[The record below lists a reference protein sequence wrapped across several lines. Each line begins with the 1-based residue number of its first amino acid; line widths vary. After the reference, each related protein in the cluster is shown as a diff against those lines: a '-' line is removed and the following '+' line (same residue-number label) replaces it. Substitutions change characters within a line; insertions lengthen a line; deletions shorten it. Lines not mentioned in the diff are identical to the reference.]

1 VIKAQLTA
9 KEKSAWKNYIVEF
22 RSLQHH
28 HWLAINVKR
37 YYQGSYKHVSHQST
51 NSFLSFEQPS
61 HLENS
66 YWFSKP
72 QCSLSPKLQQTV
84 ILAANCVKN
93 KQRSIPQTFRMQ
105 R

>member
-1 VIKAQLTA
+1 MIKAQLIA
-9 KEKSAWKNYIVEF
+9 KEKGAWKNYRVEF

-37 YYQGSYKHVSHQST
+37 YYQGSYRHASHQSK

-61 HLENS
+61 HLDNS

-72 QCSLSPKLQQTV
+72 QCSTSPKLQ

>member
-1 VIKAQLTA
+1 MIKAQLTA
-9 KEKSAWKNYIVEF
+9 KEKGAWKSYRAKF
-22 RSLQHH
+22 GSLQRH

-37 YYQGSYKHVSHQST
+37 YYQGSYRHASHQST

-72 QCSLSPKLQQTV
+72 QCSTLLNLQQTV
-84 ILAANCVKN
+84 ILAASCAKN